1 MAAIVRDTIP
11 SPLPNSGEYAIV
23 QIEASPGAADHAP
36 HYVES
41 VIRELR
47 QVVSGTRCP
56 LHGCGPSLMVDF
68 GSGDAGTLD
77 VIAHNCCPKLDE
89 LVADAL
95 RESPVFRLMKPR

>member
-11 SPLPNSGEYAIV
+11 SPLPDSGEYAIV

-47 QVVSGTRCP
+47 DVVSGARCP
-56 LHGCGPSLMVDF
+56 VHECGPSLVVDF
-68 GSGDAGTLD
+68 GAGDAGTLD
-77 VIAHNCCPKLDE
+77 VIAHNCCSKLDE
-89 LVADAL
+89 FVAEAL
-95 RESPVFRLMKPR
+95 RESPVFRLIVPR

>member
-11 SPLPNSGEYAIV
+11 SALPDSGDYAVV
-23 QIEASPGAADHAP
+23 QIEASAGAADHAP
-36 HYVES
+36 HYVKS

-47 QVVSGTRCP
+47 QVVTGARCP
-56 LHGCGPSLMVDF
+56 VHDCGPSLVVDF

-89 LVADAL
+89 LVAAEL
-95 RESPVFRLMKPR
+95 RKSPVFCLIVPR